1 MKGGGVFTQQ
11 SVRLSNFQIKIRF
24 AGTCSWK
31 RGNWLRL
38 CSIRISRDIFWLRIS
53 FHDLHHSHEKVCL
66 LMTAVYV
73 RPYVVP
79 LYVQLRIYSIA
90 TCVGKSLVKRI
101 ETCFFAKRIFTT
113 TAAAA

>member
-66 LMTAVYV
+66 LMTAVYYLHMYS
-73 RPYVVP
+73 YV
-79 LYVQLRIYSIA
+79 YTQ
-90 TCVGKSLVKRI
+90 
-101 ETCFFAKRIFTT
+101 
-113 TAAAA
+113 

>member
-73 RPYVVP
+73 VRTT
-79 LYVQLRIYSIA
+79 SICTA
-90 TCVGKSLVKRI
+90 TYILNSDLCGQKFSQKDRDLLLCKKDFHHHCR
-101 ETCFFAKRIFTT
+101 R
-113 TAAAA
+113 AA